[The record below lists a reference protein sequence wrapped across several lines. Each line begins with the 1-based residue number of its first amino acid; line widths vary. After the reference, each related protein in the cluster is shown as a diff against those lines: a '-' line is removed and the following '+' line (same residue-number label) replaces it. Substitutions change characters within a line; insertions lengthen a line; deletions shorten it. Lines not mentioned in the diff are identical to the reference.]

1 MRSTAPAV
9 RPLSRISGVFLCLLA
24 IAALC
29 ALLQA
34 PAVRAATG
42 RDLALSSVLNP
53 SKLDVS
59 ASVKECITTE
69 AERSATFVGE
79 MTAIPGTAKMQM
91 RVEVLEWGPQETT
104 YHTVSAPGLGVWL
117 SSVPGIKLDR
127 NYEHVT
133 NLTAPAF
140 YRGAIRFRWLNA
152 KGHMIASTELRT
164 HRCEQPLPAPTA
176 TGQSGGEG
184 QSGTTSTTTQTS

>member
-1 MRSTAPAV
+1 V
-9 RPLSRISGVFLCLLA
+9 LSCL
-24 IAALC
+24 IAMTALC
-29 ALLQA
+29 GALQA
-34 PAVRAATG
+34 PTASATTG
-42 RDLALSSVLNP
+42 RDLALSSVLTP

-69 AERSATFVGE
+69 AERSATFVAE
-79 MTAIPGTAKMQM
+79 MSAVPGTARMQM

-117 SSVPGIKLDR
+117 SSAPGIKLDR

-152 KGHMIASTELRT
+152 KGRLIASTELRT
-164 HRCEQPLPAPTA
+164 HRCEQPAPASTT

-184 QSGTTSTTTQTS
+184 QSGTPPTTAPTS